1 MSGKSGRGVS
11 VEKEEVCKVEGI
23 FKGVPTSRRAAIACL
38 REPRGAV
45 GSEVRKDKSIILG
58 GKK

>member
-1 MSGKSGRGVS
+1 MSGKSGRGIGVKNDQVCN
-11 VEKEEVCKVEGI
+11 VERVFDK
-23 FKGVPTSRRAAIACL
+23 VPTSRRAAIACL